1 MIVAVGLVPPGE
13 RAEVTTG
20 EQSRSEP
27 QFAVPLADGQSSIR
41 RHVCVRHLVAPDPLT
56 LGSRSPV
63 CFPPIRREAAL
74 LAIVGWVSVVR
85 HGVGD
90 TKSWFTCAL
99 LHVALASQVVALL
112 R

>member
-1 MIVAVGLVPPGE
+1 MSDQATGDE
-13 RAEVTTG
+13 RVTEGTW
-20 EQSRSEP
+20 
-27 QFAVPLADGQSSIR
+27 ALPLLIIIP
-41 RHVCVRHLVAPDPLT
+41 LVA
-56 LGSRSPV
+56 
-63 CFPPIRREAAL
+63 IRYFSSMSTPWLVIAWALWGLAAL
-74 LAIVGWVSVVR
+74 LAVVGWVSVVR